1 MTRWDIFIKETEGGI
16 VATYRQR
23 AWDIAKEA
31 YGYVTTKDATGAG
44 IPAIELVKLAAR
56 GRLRHVARGIY
67 RFDEFPATKFD
78 QFFEAVLRVGD
89 DAFLVGDAVL
99 SLHDLALVNPRRIRV
114 ATRRRRRGKLPTWIN
129 VEQSDVP
136 DADVTS
142 FEGIPATTVARAIR
156 DAREY
161 VMTERLLD
169 ALPIAVREGLV
180 DDAEARRLRRDLLA
194 PAR

>member
-1 MTRWDIFIKETEGGI
+1 M
-16 VATYRQR
+16 ATYRQR

-31 YGYVTTKDATGAG
+31 HGYVTTKDATGAG

-56 GRLRHVARGIY
+56 GRLNHVARGIY

-129 VEQSDVP
+129 VEQADVP